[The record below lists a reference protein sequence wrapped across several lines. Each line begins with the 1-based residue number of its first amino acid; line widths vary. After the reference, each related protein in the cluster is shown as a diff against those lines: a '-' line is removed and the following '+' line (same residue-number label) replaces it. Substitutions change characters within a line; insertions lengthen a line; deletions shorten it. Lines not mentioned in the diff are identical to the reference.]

1 MNEEFRKLVY
11 AVEDDESIGEL
22 YRDALADYEVQV
34 YDSGE
39 RFFTAFSRK
48 KPSLVILD
56 LMLPDTD
63 GYTLLSRIR
72 AVDERLP
79 VIIVSA
85 KSDELSLVKGL
96 NRGADD
102 YISKPFSIIEL
113 IARIKTALRR
123 VNAPVQKVLGFEI
136 DDDKYTASYEGESLS
151 LTLKEYSLLKTLIK
165 SAGVTVQRDTLLS
178 DVWGMNYEGETRTL
192 DMHIASLREKIKRVG
207 GGDPIKTVRGVGY
220 RFEQ

>member
-39 RFFTAFSRK
+39 SFFTAFSRK

-113 IARIKTALRR
+113 TALIKTALRR

>member
-1 MNEEFRKLVY
+1 MDEYKKLIY

-22 YRDALADYEVQV
+22 YLDALSDDYEVQV
-34 YDSGE
+34 FTSGE
-39 RFFTAFSRK
+39 SFFTAFPRK

-56 LMLPDTD
+56 LMLPDMD
-63 GYTLLSRIR
+63 GYTLLTRLR
-72 AVDERLP
+72 TMDERLP

-102 YISKPFSIIEL
+102 YISKPFSILEL
-113 IARIKTALRR
+113 RARISASLRR
-123 VNAPVQKVLGFEI
+123 VSAPTKSVYGFKI
-136 DDDKYTASYEGESLS
+136 DEDKYTASYEGEELN
-151 LTLKEYSLLKTLIK
+151 LTLKEYTLLKMLVK
-165 SAGVTVQRDTLLS
+165 SAGVTLQRDLLLS

-192 DMHIASLREKIKRVG
+192 DMHVASLRDKIKRAG